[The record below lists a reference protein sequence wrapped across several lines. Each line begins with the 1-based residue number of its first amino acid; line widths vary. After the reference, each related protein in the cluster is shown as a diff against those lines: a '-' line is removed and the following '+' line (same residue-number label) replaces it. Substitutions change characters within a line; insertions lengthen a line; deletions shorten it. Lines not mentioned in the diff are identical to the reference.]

1 MENKINENI
10 VRNIVADIH
19 LEFKVAT
26 KQYPKFN
33 SRHEGYAI
41 LDEERFELWLEV
53 MKNHVRDPEAK
64 IKMRKEAVQVAA
76 MAMRFIYDCC
86 DSKSSNENW

>member
-1 MENKINENI
+1 MENKINEDI

-19 LEFKVAT
+19 LEFKSAT
-26 KQYPKFN
+26 SKHPKFN

-53 MKNHVRDPEAK
+53 MKNHVRDPESK
-64 IKMRKEAVQVAA
+64 KKMRKEAIQVAA

-86 DSKSSNENW
+86 DTKSPNENW